1 MRVLVSVLFVV
12 MSLSRALAG
21 DFGFA
26 FDNFE
31 QQFKKSQDLVK
42 IDLGLQRVKCDGD
55 GKSRACTY
63 KGKAG
68 TMVII
73 GTKGSQTEDMIAVF
87 EKPGAKAGYEFLAV
101 SAWAIAFGS
110 GAPDPKEL
118 RAQYDAAMD
127 SYVKQANGGEPKIE
141 VTVGNYKWTMFRV
154 NPQKDEMFVK
164 ALN

>member
-1 MRVLVSVLFVV
+1 MRILVAVLFVAT
-12 MSLSRALAG
+12 SLGPALAG

-42 IDLGLQRVKCDGD
+42 IDLGLEKVKCDGD

-63 KGKAG
+63 KSKAG
-68 TMVII
+68 TTVII
-73 GTKGSQTEDMIAVF
+73 GTKGSQAEDMIAIF

-110 GAPDPKEL
+110 GASDPTEFG
-118 RAQYDAAMD
+118 AQYKAAID
-127 SYVKQANGGEPKIE
+127 SYVKQANSGAPQIE
-141 VTVGNYKWTMFRV
+141 VMVGNYKWTMFRV
-154 NPQKDEMFVK
+154 NPKKDEMFVK